1 MYDVIIRKF
10 LRHADGSE
18 VLYEDPAKV
27 NHERHAE
34 NLAAKIA
41 RDPGVQWVEIA
52 EVRGLFKAR
61 ANLGPDGIVR
71 ESLESARYEVRRKRR
86 RPSRRQRHRTVIFWV
101 FVIAL
106 IFFAFLVLV
115 GHR

>member
-1 MYDVIIRKF
+1 MYEVTIRKF
-10 LRHADGSE
+10 LRRADGSE

-41 RDPGVQWVEIA
+41 RDPGVQWVEVA

-61 ANLGPDGIVR
+61 ASLAPDGIVR
-71 ESLESARYEVRRKRR
+71 ESLESSRYGIRRKRR
-86 RPSRRQRHRTVIFWV
+86 PPSRRQRHRTLIFWV
-101 FVIAL
+101 VVIAL
-106 IFFAFLVLV
+106 IFFTFLILV
-115 GHR
+115 SKR